1 MSRTRSLHATT
12 LDILEDSLNSLYKAR
27 KKGLMAKQA
36 KFERQQKKR
45 MIQNQKGL
53 RPKTPN
59 PNVDYAVD
67 DDDADE
73 EAFVDS
79 LASSLTMEPMA
90 SVPHSRSIQAAVED
104 EDAGPKK
111 QVKQFNYN
119 QVKDT
124 PALFKGSSDSF
135 TPLGEMKEDQA
146 AAKAFLDFRYAKI
159 TPGPRITYHLSLI
172 LFILSSSLSLTLSHS
187 HCPPCLLSL
196 LLPEMRWR
204 PGGSGTW

>member
-1 MSRTRSLHATT
+1 
-12 LDILEDSLNSLYKAR
+12 
-27 KKGLMAKQA
+27 MAKQA

-59 PNVDYAVD
+59 PNVDYTVD

-73 EAFVDS
+73 DAFVDS

-90 SVPHSRSIQAAVED
+90 SVPHSRSIQAAAD
-104 EDAGPKK
+104 EGPKG

-146 AAKAFLDFRYAKI
+146 AAKAFLDFR
-159 TPGPRITYHLSLI
+159 
-172 LFILSSSLSLTLSHS
+172 
-187 HCPPCLLSL
+187 
-196 LLPEMRWR
+196 
-204 PGGSGTW
+204 